1 MRARRAAEYW
11 VKGDDAHHARRGF
24 LAARGIRRLPEAK
37 GSVLKVRGVRSWD
50 AEEDGVLICRRV
62 WNETPDVKTFVFSA
76 PEPRLF
82 EFLPGQFVTWEV
94 EIGGRRIN
102 RCYTIASSAARPHT
116 ISITVK
122 RVEGGEVSPWLHE
135 NLRPGDAIRA
145 LGPAGSFTCAPR
157 PGGKYLFLS
166 GGSGITPLMA
176 MARSHDDLAGNA
188 DIVFVHSAR
197 APVDIIFRSE
207 LAALAR
213 HHAGFR
219 FVPVCEADS
228 PTEAWH
234 GLRGRLDRKMLALVA
249 PDLAEREVFT
259 CGPAG
264 YMESVRAMLG
274 EADFDMAR
282 YHQESFCFADLAA
295 SIEVPPAVSATS
307 GEGFRVVFRESD
319 RAIVC
324 PPGAFILESA
334 LAAGMPLPFSCSQ
347 GICGTCKS
355 RMVSGTVDMHHQ
367 GGIRGREIDQG
378 MILLCCS
385 RPTSDLVIDR

>member
-1 MRARRAAEYW
+1 MDAGQRGTARTMLDG
-11 VKGDDAHHARRGF
+11 VSSP
-24 LAARGIRRLPEAK
+24 LAALDHGSPDLSRLRGARPWDPE
-37 GSVLKVRGVRSWD
+37 SDV
-50 AEEDGVLICRRV
+50 VLICRRV

-76 PEPRLF
+76 AEPRRF
-82 EFLPGQFVTWEV
+82 DFQPGQFMTWEF
-94 EIGGRRIN
+94 EIGGRRVN
-102 RCYTIASSAARPHT
+102 RCYTIASSAARPHM

-122 RVEGGEVSPWLHE
+122 RVLGGEVSPWLHE
-135 NLRPGDAIRA
+135 NLRPGVAVRA
-145 LGPAGSFTCAPR
+145 LGPAGSFIGTPR

-176 MARSHDDLAGNA
+176 MARTHEDLAGDA
-188 DIVFVHSAR
+188 DIAFVHNAR
-197 APVDIIFRSE
+197 SPPDIIFRSE

-219 FVPVCEADS
+219 FVPICEADS

-234 GLRGRLDRKMLALVA
+234 GMRGRLDAPMLALIA

-264 YMESVRAMLG
+264 YMAAVRAMLG
-274 EADFDMAR
+274 AAGFDMAR
-282 YHQESFCFADLAA
+282 YHEESFCFADLAP
-295 SIEVPPAVSATS
+295 SPETPPAMAEAA
-307 GEGFRVVFRESD
+307 GAGFRVQFRQSERSVLC
-319 RAIVC
+319 A
-324 PPGAFILESA
+324 PGTSILESA
-334 LAAGMPLPFSCSQ
+334 LAAGMRLPFSCSQ

-355 RMVSGTVDMHHQ
+355 RMVSGSVDMQHQ
-367 GGIRGREIDQG
+367 GGIRRREVDQG